1 MQELQGG
8 KVPVCVRGEYI
19 MYFEYWDDSIWFH
32 TDIFKWTADV
42 RRRYTEDVNKLLSLV
57 ECPVAALI
65 REDDTKL
72 IRFAKSFG
80 WIEKCQIVL
89 VDGSKAYIYASK
101 RNKGE

>member
-8 KVPVCVRGEYI
+8 KVPVCVRKEYV
-19 MYFEYWDDSIWFH
+19 MYFEYFNDNIWFH

-57 ECPVAALI
+57 NCPIAALI

>member
-8 KVPVCVRGEYI
+8 KVPVCVRKDYI
-19 MYFEYWDDSIWFH
+19 MYFEYWNDNIWFH
-32 TDIFKWTADV
+32 TSIAKWTADI
-42 RRRYTEDVNKLLSLV
+42 RRKYAKDVSQLLELV
-57 ECPVAALI
+57 DCPVAALI

-72 IRFAKSFG
+72 KRFAESFG